1 MPQSSAKVPLKGSR
15 IFALRSIFRRSRVRT
30 PTILQMDTVECGA
43 AALGIILAYHG
54 RFVPREQLRL
64 ACGVSRDGIKAN
76 NIVRAAREFGLIG
89 RGYKKEVSDLRQLRA
104 PYIVFWDFNH
114 FVVVEG
120 FGRGKVYLNDPA
132 TGPRVVTDEEFDLS
146 FTGVV
151 LTFEKQP
158 DFKKGGSKSR
168 MFQSLYRRLEGNRLA
183 LAFVVLVT
191 LALAIPNLVSPVFS
205 RVYID
210 DLLIGSK
217 SNWLKLLLIG
227 MTATIL
233 LKGFVTYL
241 QQHSLLRMETK
252 LSLSSSS
259 KFFWHVL
266 RLPMDF
272 FAQRFAGDIATRV
285 EANDRVARLLSGDL
299 ATNLVNLLL
308 IGFYAALMFQYDAV
322 LTCIGIG
329 IAMTNLLLL
338 RYVSRKRADD
348 NHRLLLEMGKLIGAL
363 MSGLQ
368 MIETVKSTGSETDY
382 FSRWVGYQTK
392 VVNSEQALGAFSQL
406 LSAVPPLLTALN
418 LAAIL
423 GLGGVRVMNGFL
435 TMGMLVA
442 FQGLMSGFVEPVN
455 HIVDLGSKLQQ
466 AQGDLSRLDDVLNY
480 PRDPEA
486 DKVNLLPHESAS
498 VPLLDGHLELRNV
511 SFGYSRLEPPFV
523 KDFNL
528 SIKPGQRVALVGSS
542 GSGKSTIAKIVA
554 GLYQPWSGEVLF
566 DHQPRQ
572 NIPREVLNGSIAA
585 VDQDIFL
592 FDGTIREN
600 LTLWDTSVE
609 ESRLTLASEDAVI
622 HDDITSRAQGYDS
635 RLEEGGRNF
644 SGGQRQRLEIAR
656 ALVLGPRIL
665 VLDEATSSLDAFTE
679 KMIDDRLK
687 QRGCTCLIVA
697 HRLSTIRDCDEIIVL
712 DSGTVVQRG
721 THDELIGVDGPYARL
736 VDAG

>member
-1 MPQSSAKVPLKGSR
+1 
-15 IFALRSIFRRSRVRT
+15 
-30 PTILQMDTVECGA
+30 MDAVECGA

-54 RFVPREQLRL
+54 RFVPREQLRI

-89 RGYKKEVSDLRQLRA
+89 RGFKKEVSDLHKLRA

-120 FGRGKVYLNDPA
+120 FGRGKIYLNDPA
-132 TGPRVVTDEEFDLS
+132 TGPRVVTDEEFDRL

-151 LTFEKQP
+151 LTFEKRP
-158 DFKKGGSKSR
+158 DFEKGGAKPR
-168 MFQSLYRRLEGNRLA
+168 MFRSLHRRLEGNRLA
-183 LAFVVLVT
+183 LTFVVLAT

-205 RVYID
+205 RIYID
-210 DLLIGSK
+210 NLLIGNK
-217 SNWLKLLLIG
+217 SNWLKLLLIA

-233 LKGFVTYL
+233 LKGIVTYL
-241 QQHSLLRMETK
+241 QQHSLLRMEAK

-259 KFFWHVL
+259 RFFWHVL

-322 LTCIGIG
+322 LTCIGIA

-348 NHRLLLEMGKLIGAL
+348 NHRLLLEMGKLIGTL

-423 GLGGVRVMNGFL
+423 GLGGVRVINGFL

-455 HIVDLGSKLQQ
+455 HVVDLGSKLQQ

-486 DKVNLLPHESAS
+486 DKVSLPPQESAS
-498 VPLLDGHLELRNV
+498 APLLEGYLELRNV
-511 SFGYSRLEPPFV
+511 SFGYSRLEPPFL

-554 GLYQPWSGEVLF
+554 GLYQPWTGEVLF

-572 NIPREVLNGSIAA
+572 NIPREVLSAGVAT

-600 LTLWDTSVE
+600 LTLWDSTVE
-609 ESRLTLASEDAVI
+609 ESMLTSASRDAAI
-622 HDDITSRAQGYDS
+622 HDDIRARAQGYDS

-679 KMIDDRLK
+679 KMIDDRLR

-712 DSGTVVQRG
+712 DSGSVIQRG
-721 THDELIGVDGPYARL
+721 THDELIGMDGPYARL